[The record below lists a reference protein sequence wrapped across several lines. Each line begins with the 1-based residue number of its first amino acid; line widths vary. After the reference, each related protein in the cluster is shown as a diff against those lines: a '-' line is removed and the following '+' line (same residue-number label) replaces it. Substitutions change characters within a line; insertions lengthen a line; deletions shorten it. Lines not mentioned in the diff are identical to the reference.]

1 MYSIKPRTSLS
12 KCFEEPRAVLN
23 GSVRGI
29 FSAWRKPPISS
40 VGPDNVPLF
49 LLHCLHNF
57 LIIFHYSSIF
67 IFLALGCCQ
76 AFRFHSVFVF
86 VISTIWWLWMVV
98 IVCFF
103 RVDALFHCSVF
114 SVHFQLATSSGA
126 LWLFSLQ
133 FFFFSFLFSQRGS
146 PFFQGR
152 IGTLKVFSKERSA
165 SRVLLRWTA
174 KPTTEHSIFIC
185 TLAHLQ
191 CFCCSHLSSF
201 SIHHFFK
208 LHMLCRC

>member
-133 FFFFSFLFSQRGS
+133 FFFFQFSIFSARFPLLSGPYRHFKSIFKGEVSLSRPLAVDRKANHGTLYFHLHVGSSSMFLLQPSFIVQYS
-146 PFFQGR
+146 PFF
-152 IGTLKVFSKERSA
+152 
-165 SRVLLRWTA
+165 
-174 KPTTEHSIFIC
+174 
-185 TLAHLQ
+185 
-191 CFCCSHLSSF
+191 
-201 SIHHFFK
+201 
-208 LHMLCRC
+208 